1 MRLGPANQM
10 IQKMSLN
17 TRISIL
23 KVAQVV
29 QLVAFLDVAVKLR
42 CISATGY
49 FQVGVPIVLD
59 GVIWS
64 TKNVT

>member
-42 CISATGY
+42 CISAIGY
-49 FQVGVPIVLD
+49 F
-59 GVIWS
+59 
-64 TKNVT
+64 